1 MEKSTALC
9 YTGDGVNFG
18 RYVKMPYFQ
27 RTDSDEYTRSFD
39 PRDAREEE
47 EDYSEDDSYD
57 DGFDELTDEEDP
69 VPKEDPLSEEERRLE
84 KRRRFRIAAGI
95 GDLSAILF
103 GTALILALVAL
114 LINMIQFVTSDFS
127 QNFSLFQT
135 RF

>member
-1 MEKSTALC
+1 
-9 YTGDGVNFG
+9 
-18 RYVKMPYFQ
+18 MPYFQ
-27 RTDSDEYTRSFD
+27 RTDPDEYTRSFD

-47 EDYSEDDSYD
+47 EDYSGDDSYD
-57 DGFDELTDEEDP
+57 DGFDELTEEEDP
-69 VPKEDPLSEEERRLE
+69 IPEEDPLSEEERRLE

-103 GTALILALVAL
+103 GTALILVLVAL

>member
-95 GDLSAILF
+95 GDLSAVLF

>member
-9 YTGDGVNFG
+9 YTGNGVNFG

>member
-57 DGFDELTDEEDP
+57 GGFDELTDEEDP

>member
-57 DGFDELTDEEDP
+57 DGFDELTEEEDP
-69 VPKEDPLSEEERRLE
+69 IPEEDPLSEEERRLE

>member
-39 PRDAREEE
+39 PRDTREEE

>member
-1 MEKSTALC
+1 
-9 YTGDGVNFG
+9 
-18 RYVKMPYFQ
+18 MPYFQ

-39 PRDAREEE
+39 PRKAREEE
-47 EDYSEDDSYD
+47 EDYSGDDSYD
-57 DGFDELTDEEDP
+57 DGFDELTEEEEP
-69 VPKEDPLSEEERRLE
+69 APEEEPLSEEERRLE

-95 GDLSAILF
+95 GDLGAILF

-114 LINMIQFVTSDFS
+114 LINMIQFVSSDFS

>member
-9 YTGDGVNFG
+9 YTGDGVNYG

-95 GDLSAILF
+95 GDLSAVLF

-114 LINMIQFVTSDFS
+114 LINMIQFVASDFS